1 MVSVGWSGL
10 SHPSRINHPREIKFV
25 YSAAS
30 LEPSTRSISILGQ
43 PQHCWSMRP
52 SSIPFRFCR
61 VLQDRARGALRLV
74 GQLILPVILF
84 IAFLGPAPAQAAS
97 YSCNSPLGWWESPDL
112 KPLFTTQ
119 APQSDCDFQQWSWSA
134 FVHYMK
140 KTGPNGRPL
149 FLSLP
154 TPTALEDKDQRL
166 TAALESI
173 TPDELFLRPRFQ
185 EPGLARLATPGKDDL
200 GAITQAG
207 SNGIL
212 IDPNSRVIYY
222 STHMNPV
229 FYAFAKN
236 HVGNEKYNKTPA
248 GTNFP
253 IDSTVIKA
261 AWMVADD
268 PAALPKDAYTTTATL
283 QLLENDP
290 DHPGQIR
297 PSAKTKS
304 GVNVAL
310 VGVHVVGVVK
320 DHPEFLWATFEPTNN
335 APDLPPGTVPGSS
348 QAVSN
353 RSFSLYKA
361 NTPAKQSNQLPTA
374 YSVDEETQKATPI
387 TTVFRQFAY
396 GGAEFSAES
405 PKVSGQ
411 ARVDDINSINANFQA
426 AIPEHGSQISP
437 EFANYNLIGTLWLD
451 TTQTPLEPGLD
462 LAANSVGS
470 ITLANS
476 SMETFVQ
483 GIGTNCFSCH
493 NTSPFKKGFSDKNIA
508 ISHIIAGSLTS
519 PAA

>member
-1 MVSVGWSGL
+1 M
-10 SHPSRINHPREIKFV
+10 
-25 YSAAS
+25 
-30 LEPSTRSISILGQ
+30 
-43 PQHCWSMRP
+43 
-52 SSIPFRFCR
+52 
-61 VLQDRARGALRLV
+61 ALRDMARLV
-74 GQLILPVILF
+74 YEYQSIRPV
-84 IAFLGPAPAQAAS
+84 GPARS
-97 YSCNSPLGWWESPDL
+97 ELG
-112 KPLFTTQ
+112 
-119 APQSDCDFQQWSWSA
+119 
-134 FVHYMK
+134 
-140 KTGPNGRPL
+140 N
-149 FLSLP
+149 
-154 TPTALEDKDQRL
+154 
-166 TAALESI
+166 
-173 TPDELFLRPRFQ
+173 Q
-185 EPGLARLATPGKDDL
+185 E
-200 GAITQAG
+200 
-207 SNGIL
+207 
-212 IDPNSRVIYY
+212 
-222 STHMNPV
+222 
-229 FYAFAKN
+229 
-236 HVGNEKYNKTPA
+236 
-248 GTNFP
+248 
-253 IDSTVIKA
+253 A

-268 PAALPKDAYTTTATL
+268 PTSLPTGTYTTTATL

-297 PSAKTKS
+297 PSANTKS

-335 APDLPPGTVPGSS
+335 APDLPPGTVPASS

-387 TTVFRQFAY
+387 TNVFRQFAY
-396 GGAEFSAES
+396 GGVEFSAES

-426 AIPEHGSQISP
+426 AIPDHGKQISP

-470 ITLANS
+470 ITLANA